1 LSLSYIFYHKFNSNT
16 RFFAE
21 KGVILMKN
29 ELSGERMLRIG
40 ILPAVIFGIMLFFQ
54 PAGIVFP
61 SLAAAAL
68 HELGH
73 MLAAMLLSIPL
84 RSFEIGMF
92 GASLKVRGSL
102 ISYPKEFL
110 LCAAGP
116 GMNFLSA
123 FLVYI
128 FSEHRGYYSE
138 CGEWFISVSVML
150 GLLNLIPAE
159 GFDGGRM
166 LSAMLSAVLGP
177 RASARVISATTFLSI
192 VALWMLSVFLL
203 LRYGTSLSLFVF
215 TLSLFYRIF
224 VEKT

>member
-1 LSLSYIFYHKFNSNT
+1 
-16 RFFAE
+16 
-21 KGVILMKN
+21 MKN
-29 ELSGERMLRIG
+29 DAGRERILRIG
-40 ILPAVIFGIMLFFQ
+40 ILPAVIFCIMLVFQ
-54 PAGIVFP
+54 PAGILFP
-61 SLAAAAL
+61 SLAGAAL
-68 HELGH
+68 HESGH
-73 MLAAMLLSIPL
+73 MLAAILLGIPL
-84 RSFEIGMF
+84 RSLDIGIF

-116 GMNFLSA
+116 AANFVSA
-123 FLVYI
+123 FAVAV
-128 FSEHRGYYSE
+128 FSEQRGYYSE

-166 LSAMLSAVLGP
+166 LSVLLTSLFGP
-177 RASARVISATTFLSI
+177 RASARVISVSTFISI
-192 VALWMLSVFLL
+192 VALWMLSVYLL

-215 TLSLFYRIF
+215 TLSLFYRLF